1 MVLEVGVSVVTTDAT
16 ACYPVNQS
24 VFNLPLSSTSRGG
37 GGSSNSTQSLRCRKQ
52 ERVQLI
58 PRFGVE
64 MAAVREC
71 DFQNDVNTRLL
82 AMARRTGYS
91 FMQTN
96 GQRKYGPPPH
106 WKGPPP
112 PKGSEVFVGRLPRDI
127 YEDELVPIFEKV
139 GTIYEVR
146 LMMDFSGS
154 NRGFAFIQFTN
165 PREADRAVR
174 ELDNYEVRPRRYIG
188 VVKSV
193 DNCRLFVG
201 GLPKNRS
208 KQDIADELS
217 KHVEGITDVILYSS
231 VVDKTKNR
239 GFAFVEFQNHRS
251 AAMARRKLIPG
262 HLQLWDYEIQI
273 DWAIPEQD
281 VDEETMS
288 KVNHRIFVSYISAYT
303 KPV

>member
-1 MVLEVGVSVVTTDAT
+1 MFQLS
-16 ACYPVNQS
+16 P
-24 VFNLPLSSTSRGG
+24 LPLQHVIQPTNHLSTVTSTSRLG
-37 GGSSNSTQSLRCRKQ
+37 GGSSNSTQSLRCRTA
-52 ERVQLI
+52 ERVQLL
-58 PRFGVE
+58 PRFGVK
-64 MAAVREC
+64 MADVRQCE
-71 DFQNDVNTRLL
+71 FENDVNSRLL

-91 FMQTN
+91 LMQTN

-127 YEDELVPIFEKV
+127 YEDELVPVFERV
-139 GTIYEVR
+139 GTIYELR

-154 NRGFAFIQFTN
+154 NRGFAFVQFTN
-165 PREADRAVR
+165 PREADRAVK

-201 GLPKNRS
+201 GLPKNKS

-231 VVDKTKNR
+231 VVDKTKSR

-262 HLQLWDYEIQI
+262 RVQLWGYEIQI
-273 DWAIPEQD
+273 DWAIPEHD

-288 KVNHRIFVSYISAYT
+288 KVNHWLFVSCFIPFSMYKT
-303 KPV
+303 V